1 MSDIPLS
8 QRASALLS
16 SKTLIVGV
24 LAFIAIAALI
34 WGGGGCQAAQPK
46 TISPI
51 TQKPA
56 TAAEIAVQLEQWKAD
71 QEKASMKLEADLR
84 AQLQEAQA
92 TASAEV
98 RRIQEEANA
107 TIAKAR
113 TITQLETEAVA
124 SKANREAEAV
134 TQQAAIVVQK
144 VEAAQQ
150 QARAAI
156 VLDTKA
162 LDIAIDAAEQN
173 LKEQVEQRQAV
184 LAALQPFAAMV
195 PGGSTVAGLL
205 PLLLGGGV
213 GGLGILEAA
222 RKRRD
227 AATANAEMKQ
237 LELTAADVIAS
248 LDVLKEKDP
257 AFAAAFKAHEKLLKE
272 WQGEAGVALV
282 SRLQK

>member
-1 MSDIPLS
+1 MSETIPSPRVRDLLGNKTIIGG
-8 QRASALLS
+8 ALL
-16 SKTLIVGV
+16 LV
-24 LAFIAIAALI
+24 AIAIVI
-34 WGGGGCQAAQPK
+34 WLGGGCQATQPK

-51 TQKPA
+51 TKQPA

-184 LAALQPFAAMV
+184 LAALQPFAATV
-195 PGGSTVAGLL
+195 PGGSQAVGLL
-205 PLLLGGGV
+205 GLLLGGGA
-213 GGLGILEAA
+213 GGLGMLEAV
-222 RKRRD
+222 RKRRE
-227 AATANAEMKQ
+227 AAAANAEKKQ
-237 LELTAADVIAS
+237 IELTAADVIAS